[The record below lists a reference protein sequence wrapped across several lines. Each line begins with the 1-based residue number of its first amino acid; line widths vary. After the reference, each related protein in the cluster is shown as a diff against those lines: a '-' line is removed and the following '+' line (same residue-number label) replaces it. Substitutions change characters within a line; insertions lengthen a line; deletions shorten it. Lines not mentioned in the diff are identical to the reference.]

1 MKNIF
6 ALAVVLMTLLGAQA
20 KDPVAGVVAGYGE
33 VVFVRQESEGSL
45 NVLQSSIT
53 CDMWERLVLVGGQAG
68 SIYLPPGNYEFQAY
82 SREPYEPDSDITSC
96 RSAALRVRVRKGA
109 RIFVE
114 IIPQSANKK
123 LSFHWKLKQR
133 KG

>member
-1 MKNIF
+1 MKSIF
-6 ALAVVLMTLLGAQA
+6 GMAVVLLTLLAA
-20 KDPVAGVVAGYGE
+20 EARDPAADVVGGYGE

-45 NVLQSSIT
+45 NILQSSIT

-68 SIYLPPGNYEFQAY
+68 SIYLPPATYEFQAY
-82 SREPYEPDSDITSC
+82 SREPYKPDSDITSC

-109 RIFVE
+109 KIFVE
-114 IIPQSANKK
+114 IIPQAANKK